1 MFLIYVAMA
10 FVVFVLDL
18 LKMIESY
25 SDVPN
30 TLQLKLNVLLS
41 LLNKYTNN
49 KKDINNSLF
58 KLLDRS
64 YVNISKAKQLSKQ
77 LDIIVANAQ

>member
-1 MFLIYVAMA
+1 MA

-64 YVNISKAKQLSKQ
+64 YVNISSAKQLSKQ